1 MKKTKEKI
9 RTYINY
15 CGKSNSGKST
25 ILGLVIK
32 KLLEVG
38 KEITPH
44 NHNTRGKDHRIV
56 IKIDQQCVAIST
68 YGDDLKN
75 LMKNHR
81 LFDQYNPQVMV
92 TASHAHE
99 KHTHNL
105 FIDNYVYNEIT
116 ADNESNNDRRPFN
129 YIKIQS
135 DSCPNSEEYDRI
147 KANYI
152 YNLIMESLNI

>member
-1 MKKTKEKI
+1 MKKVKEKI

-15 CGKSNSGKST
+15 CGKTNSGKST
-25 ILGLVIK
+25 VLGLVIK

-38 KEITPH
+38 EAIPPY
-44 NHNTRGKDHRIV
+44 NRNPRGKDRRIV
-56 IKIDQQCVAIST
+56 IKIDQQYVAVST
-68 YGDDLKN
+68 FGDNLQN

-99 KHTHNL
+99 DHAHNL

-116 ADNESNNDRRPFN
+116 ADNEFDEYRMPFN

-135 DSCPNSEEYDRI
+135 EKCPNPKEYDRI

-152 YNLIMESLNI
+152 YNLILESLKI